1 MKLLVLIALLLPFPA
16 LVTAGTLAPTKAS
29 DVLTLYASGSSTT
42 NCPFDAE
49 FVQQLGVDGNFAPF
63 SAPPGFVFVV
73 TDVEL
78 VIFAGTGSPGT
89 SDGFVPF
96 KSSTAS
102 FASYGAVYFTYD
114 ALGAGF
120 VRQQITPTAVRG
132 PICQGF
138 SPTRGYS
145 VLHGFVAKDK

>member
-1 MKLLVLIALLLPFPA
+1 MMNRLLLAALLIVPSLA
-16 LVTAGTLAPTKAS
+16 LAGTVAPIKPS
-29 DVLTLYASGSSTT
+29 DILTVYASPGTTT

-49 FVQQLGVDGNFAPF
+49 FVTQVGIDGQSAPF
-63 SAPPGFVFVV
+63 SVPPGFVFVV

-78 VIFAGTGSPGT
+78 AIFAGTGAPGHA
-89 SDGFVPF
+89 DGFVPF
-96 KSSTAS
+96 KSTANV
-102 FASYGAVYFTYD
+102 SYGAVYFTYD

-120 VRQQITPTAVRG
+120 VRQQIMPTPVRG

-138 SPTRGYS
+138 SATHGYS